1 MTERGERDSLRVFG
15 YALLA
20 SIVAHSL
27 VLLALPGLHAGVARM
42 TAPTPLL
49 AWLAY
54 EQPLVRAAPS
64 ARARPAAPP
73 PPQAVVALPPSQ
85 AMVAAAPPAEPATA
99 ADRPAEARSIA
110 PASPP
115 AAAVPSARDAAP
127 SPQQA
132 ALRSPTGTATAAAA
146 PAGPDPALVRQYRV
160 AVMGAAQRYKRYPR
174 IAMEN
179 AWQGRVEVTMKVRAN
194 GSLAA
199 LDVKTSTGH
208 AALDHQALDMIREA
222 NSRTP
227 MPETLRGSEFAI
239 DIPVVF
245 SLRDPST

>member
-1 MTERGERDSLRVFG
+1 MTEPGARDSLRVFG

-20 SIVAHSL
+20 SIVAHSV
-27 VLLALPGLHAGVARM
+27 VLLALPGLRADVARM

-54 EQPLVRAAPS
+54 EQPLAHAAPS

-73 PPQAVVALPPSQ
+73 PPSR

-99 ADRPAEARSIA
+99 ADRPPETRSIA
-110 PASPP
+110 PAPLA

-127 SPQQA
+127 SPRQA
-132 ALRSPTGTATAAAA
+132 ALRSPTGTAATAAETAAVAAA

-179 AWQGRVEVTMKVRAN
+179 TWQGRVEVTMKVRAN
-194 GSLAA
+194 GSLAT
-199 LDVKTSTGH
+199 LDVKKSTGH
-208 AALDHQALDMIREA
+208 AVLDHQALDMIREA

-227 MPETLRGSEFAI
+227 LPETLRGREFAI